1 MRRSTNNRLVLVT
14 GAEGFIGAH
23 LTDALVRSGWSVLAV
38 DRRFTAAPRQ
48 EQRVTR
54 HTVDVAD
61 REFVRLV
68 RGTRPD
74 VIVHLAAQSSLAALE
89 REPGQ
94 GLRDNILATA
104 NALEA
109 GAAVGTRK
117 VVFASSAEVYGHA
130 EDLPIREEAPL
141 KPISA
146 YGWSKAAGEQLVL
159 RSAAQHGHEY
169 AILRLGNV
177 YGPGQELR
185 PDPGVVGAWFMGLL
199 DHRPLPI
206 TGGGVPTRDFLFV
219 NDAAEAV
226 VAALVQGQAEIVNI
240 ASGNETS
247 LTELARLMCEVSGT
261 KCEHVGHSG
270 PPGEIIRSVLD
281 PTRARHALGWKA
293 FTPLEL
299 GLRRT
304 WSYMLAGR
312 RKVAT
317 ANATD

>member
-1 MRRSTNNRLVLVT
+1 LVT

-23 LTDALVRSGWSVLAV
+23 LTDVLVRSGWSVLAV

-54 HTVDVAD
+54 HTVDIAD
-61 REFVRLV
+61 REFMRLV
-68 RGTRPD
+68 RGARPG

-89 REPGQ
+89 REPDQ

-104 NALEA
+104 NVLEA
-109 GAAVGTRK
+109 GVAVGVRK
-117 VVFASSAEVYGHA
+117 IVFASSAAVYGHA
-130 EDLPIREEAPL
+130 EELPIREEAAL

-177 YGPGQELR
+177 YGPGQELK
-185 PDPGVVGAWFMGLL
+185 PDPGVVATWFARLL
-199 DHRPLPI
+199 DSLPLPI
-206 TGGGVPTRDFLFV
+206 TGGGAPTRDFLFV
-219 NDAAEAV
+219 NDAAEALL
-226 VAALVQGQAEIVNI
+226 AALVQGHAETINI
-240 ASGNETS
+240 AGGNETS
-247 LTELARLMCEVSGT
+247 LSELARLMCAVSGT
-261 KCEHVGHSG
+261 ESQHVAHTG
-270 PPGEIIRSVLD
+270 PPGEIMRSVLD

-304 WSYMLAGR
+304 WSAMVAGR

-317 ANATD
+317 ANATN